1 MAAQATAESPLGRA
15 AIGTKRYIASIAG
28 DPRACPVFPYID
40 EDNGTGEALCYFHGY
55 LAGLVAAAGQ
65 RPTKAEMDK
74 IALDVINDPSMR
86 DIILKVQADV
96 KPFDG
101 FCPPREF

>member
-1 MAAQATAESPLGRA
+1 MAAQATVESPLERA
-15 AIGTKRYIASIAG
+15 VSETKRYMASIAA
-28 DPRACPVFPYID
+28 DPKACTMFPYVN
-40 EDNGTGEALCYFHGY
+40 EYNGTDEAMCYIHGY

-65 RPTKAEMDK
+65 KPTKAEMDK
-74 IALDVINDPSMR
+74 IALDTLNDPSMR